1 MNGVDRAGAAAWLIG
16 EGDGNAAVAARI
28 VIAGAVVATVAATG
42 LLTLPELGDGA
53 RGALVALRA
62 AAIIALSIE
71 YGLRLWLAPALEIG
85 GGSAGGPRLAY
96 ALSMLGIVDLI
107 AVVPFW
113 LSLIA
118 PVATPAMIAAGL
130 IATLKVAR
138 YAPGLGL
145 ILTVIRNEARPLV
158 AGFAMLGVLL
168 VLASGAMYLLERE
181 AQPQIF
187 SSIPH
192 AMWWGIV
199 TVASV
204 GYGDMTPVTALGRI
218 VGGVV
223 IVLGLGIFAVPVGIL
238 ATGFASEL
246 RRRDFIVTWQTVSNL
261 PLFAGLAASQI
272 GEIARLLRPIVV
284 PADTVVV
291 RRGDSADA
299 MFFIMEGEVEVDVA
313 PHPARL
319 HAGQYFGEI
328 ALLREMAR
336 TATVTTL
343 SECRLLSLGVRD
355 FRRLMEQFPDIKAS
369 IAREVERRQ
378 PQGPSG

>member
-1 MNGVDRAGAAAWLIG
+1 MNGVDRAEAAAWLIG
-16 EGDGNAAVAARI
+16 EGDGNAAVAARV
-28 VIAGAVVATVAATG
+28 VIACAVVATVAATIV
-42 LLTLPELGDGA
+42 LTLPELGDGA
-53 RGALVALRA
+53 RGALIALRA
-62 AAIIALSIE
+62 AAVALLSIE
-71 YGLRLWLAPALEIG
+71 YLLRLRWSSNVD
-85 GGSAGGPRLAY
+85 GGSRLAY
-96 ALSMLGIVDLI
+96 IFSFLGLVDLV
-107 AVVPFW
+107 AVLPFW

-118 PVATPAMIAAGL
+118 PVAAPAIVAAGL
-130 IATLKVAR
+130 IATLKIAR

-145 ILTVIRNEARPLV
+145 ILTVIRNEARSLV

-168 VLASGAMYLLERE
+168 VLASGAMYLIERA

-238 ATGFASEL
+238 ATGFAGEL
-246 RRRDFIVTWQTVSNL
+246 RRRDFLVTWRTVSRL

-284 PADTVVV
+284 PPSTVVV

-343 SECRLLSLGVRD
+343 SECRLLSLGVHD

-378 PQGPSG
+378 PQGSSG